1 MIEAPRRIT
10 YDWFGDAD
18 DAPTVGSFLAT
29 NDLGKRWRIVAE
41 RRVNVRVDR
50 GQTSRHRLEI
60 VLATVSESARGTI
73 RPIVWNTRTRR

>member
-1 MIEAPRRIT
+1 MIERPRRVT

-18 DAPTVGSFLAT
+18 DAPTVGSFLASPT
-29 NDLGKRWRIVAE
+29 SGKRWRIVAE

-60 VLATVSESARGTI
+60 VPATISESARGTI
-73 RPIVWNTRTRR
+73 RPIVWNR